1 MNSKIRFTLRAK
13 VFLSLGLFFSG
24 FALTAFAQETPA
36 AAESTKKWM
45 KKPAFAFK
53 LGGFFPSLSMD
64 IRVDPPGGGEGTD
77 VSLDKD
83 LGVAKS
89 GSTIR
94 LDGDIR
100 IAKWFSVALNYYGFK
115 RSAEKAVSKE
125 ITIGDT
131 VYPVNQTIKTT
142 LAPTFMNIDAKFYIL
157 HRERLDFGVYAGV
170 YATHFKLN
178 FEAEEAGRQLL
189 QIKKLWAPI
198 PSVGLHFWYQPIP
211 KMLVYAKAGYFKYNT
226 KRIDFDSATFN
237 LNLEYY
243 FYKFVGI
250 GARYEYSDMK
260 LNLSLAGYRGKLD
273 YIISGIQAYLTL
285 AF

>member
-1 MNSKIRFTLRAK
+1 MSSTIRFKKGAG
-13 VFLSLGLFFSG
+13 VFLSLGLFLSG
-24 FALTAFAQETPA
+24 FALTAFSQEAGA

-53 LGGFFPSLSMD
+53 LGGFFPSLTMD
-64 IRVDPPGGGEGTD
+64 IRVDPPDGGEGTD

-100 IAKWFSVALNYYGFK
+100 LAKWFSLALNYYAFK
-115 RSAEKAVSKE
+115 RTSEQPISKE

-131 VYPVNQTIKTT
+131 VYPVNQTVKTT
-142 LAPTFMNIDAKFYIL
+142 LAPTFINLDAKFYIL

-178 FEAEEAGRQLL
+178 FEAMEAGRQLL
-189 QIKKLWAPI
+189 EIKKLWAPI
-198 PSVGLHFWYQPIP
+198 PSAGLHFWYQPIP
-211 KMLVYAKAGYFKYNT
+211 KMLVYAKAGYFKYNS
-226 KRIDFDSATFN
+226 KRADFESATFN

-243 FYKFVGI
+243 FYKFMGI
-250 GARYEYSDMK
+250 GGRYEYSDMK
-260 LNLSLAGYRGKLD
+260 LNLSLAGYKGKID
-273 YIISGIQAYLTL
+273 YIISGFQAYVTL